1 MKVLRILLIFTIL
14 FIITLMPLLSQ
25 DNDRIPTI
33 EELYLEQPE
42 LILIQEYASTVDRDA
57 NLRALDQL
65 EDMITENRLS
75 GNEAVILQLLNELAQ
90 SGTTHVNM
98 ENNRVINY
106 FPMVRK
112 KATELIGLLGNE
124 SGDDEVNLRAEIML
138 VNILTNDDEVM
149 VKSEAAYA
157 LGVLGL
163 NQYGIAVEAIAKQI
177 KVQTA
182 VAPDN
187 NFAFAVILA
196 IEKIAE
202 AQEGLTDY
210 EGYEALINIMQGSY
224 NRMVKDRALEALNS
238 MKDYF

>member
-1 MKVLRILLIFTIL
+1 MKFSRILLIFTIL
-14 FIITLMPLLSQ
+14 FIMSIMPLLSQ
-25 DNDRIPTI
+25 DNDRIPAI

-42 LILIQEYASTVDRDA
+42 LILIQEYASAVDRDA
-57 NLRALDQL
+57 NLIALDHIK
-65 EDMITENRLS
+65 DMITENRLG
-75 GNEAVILQLLNELAQ
+75 GNEAVILRLLNELAQ
-90 SGTTHVNM
+90 SGTTRINM

-112 KATELIGLLGNE
+112 KATELIGLLGST
-124 SGDDEVNLRAEIML
+124 SGDEEATERAEIML

-163 NQYGIAVEAIAKQI
+163 NQYGVAVEAIAKEI
-177 KVQTA
+177 RLQTA
-182 VAPDN
+182 IAPDN

-196 IEKIAE
+196 IEKIAK
-202 AQEGLTDY
+202 AQEGLENY
-210 EGYEALINIMQGSY
+210 EGYAALINIMQGSY